1 MMEHS
6 IKFPLPF
13 GIHLGFVIV
22 SVILLILCYSKKKH
36 KYELYML
43 IGVASTMLVYIADTD
58 PVFYILGLEE
68 IILFIMT
75 VVDMSKV
82 SREERAR
89 EKYLKEHQAA
99 AENAKPEME
108 SIQLPEN
115 TDNSDN
121 EGDK

>member
-22 SVILLILCYSKKKH
+22 SVILLILCYAQKKH

-89 EKYLKEHQAA
+89 EKYLKEHQAD
-99 AENAKPEME
+99 AENAKLEME

>member
-22 SVILLILCYSKKKH
+22 SVILLILCYAKKKH

-89 EKYLKEHQAA
+89 EKYLKEHQAD